1 MKNLNST
8 AYSVD
13 MIKKMGY
20 IALCSVIREIIVSGK
35 RIARTGELKSIK
47 MLVNPGHVDLE
58 EDLALL
64 RILDE
69 PHVKFASEL
78 ADHIQFEVL
87 EHYGLVNSLDDELV
101 LEDELATDK
110 GWELCSRFIFFRL
123 HPKVRDRYVNFN
135 RVLLTSQRV
144 IYELLKL
151 MVTGET
157 RMSDRT
163 YRTNYSPGRLK
174 ALMIGN
180 EDHNAIMLADLIN
193 HLKDYEVK
201 SRAITEIPK
210 KRTRR

>member
-1 MKNLNST
+1 MNSNSIT
-8 AYSVD
+8 YNRD

-20 IALCSVIREIIVSGK
+20 IAICGVMGEIIISGK

-47 MLVNPGHVDLE
+47 MLVNPINIDLE

-69 PHVKFASEL
+69 PHVKFASAL

-87 EHYGLVNSLDDELV
+87 QRYGLVNSLDDELV
-101 LEDELATDK
+101 IEDELASDK
-110 GWELCSRFIFFRL
+110 GWELYNRFMFFRF

-135 RVLLTSQRV
+135 RVLLASQRV

-163 YRTNYSPGRLK
+163 YRTNYSPGRLE

-180 EDHNAIMLADLIN
+180 EDHNSVMLAELIL
-193 HLKDYEVK
+193 HLKDYEAK
-201 SRAITEIPK
+201 SRAITEIPR
-210 KRTRR
+210 KRTGH